1 MRLSRPTNRQGMR
14 MVDYSLTAEGT
25 GGTGNNI
32 NNMNNSNDKLY
43 ED

>member
-1 MRLSRPTNRQGMR
+1 

>member
-1 MRLSRPTNRQGMR
+1 MR

>member
-1 MRLSRPTNRQGMR
+1 MR

-25 GGTGNNI
+25 GGNI
-32 NNMNNSNDKLY
+32 NNINNSNDKLY

>member
-1 MRLSRPTNRQGMR
+1 

-25 GGTGNNI
+25 GGNGNNI